1 MDNTNR
7 IRRPHGEVSSMEWE
21 FINMTEQEEDLIF
34 RMYKL
39 VRDRWDLIARRVVGR
54 EAKDIE
60 RYWIMRNSD
69 YFSHKRG
76 RLHKSFCISSP
87 TFLLLNRTNLLR
99 NYNSQQWLSK

>member
-7 IRRPHGEVSSMEWE
+7 LRRLRRRKQTKFTLRDSEEVSSKEWE

-34 RMYKL
+34 RMYRL
-39 VRDRWDLIARRVVGR
+39 VGDRWDLIAGRVLGR

-69 YFSHKRG
+69 YFSHKR
-76 RLHKSFCISSP
+76 RQLHKSSRFSTS
-87 TFLLLNRTNLLR
+87 
-99 NYNSQQWLSK
+99 